1 MGGGEP
7 GSSRRGSSAGTR
19 PPRKRSRRTNQ
30 YCHNRPGLSKVAVIG
45 GGYVG
50 LTTGACLADL
60 GNMVTIVDVHQEK
73 IVHLKRHP
81 VPFYEPALREL
92 VVRNARAGRPQFTT
106 PYLDAVPGAEF

>member
-7 GSSRRGSSAGTR
+7 GSSRRGSSAGTG
-19 PPRKRSRRTNQ
+19 PPGKRSRRTNQ

-60 GNMVTIVDVHQEK
+60 GNMVTIVDVDQEK
-73 IVHLKRHP
+73 IVHLKRPP
-81 VPFYEPALREL
+81 VPFYEPGLREL
-92 VVRNARAGRPQFTT
+92 VERDPPARPLHFTT
-106 PYLDAVPGAEF
+106 PYPHP